1 MGASSPSPFWW
12 PEAPGPELTVAELLA
27 SRVALRGDATAL
39 IAPSLLAADA
49 AGRGE
54 TTLTYAELR
63 ERALRMASVLRDAGV
78 GPGDRVGI
86 LLDNDGAI
94 EAQAT
99 YHASHL
105 LGAINVPLNT
115 RYVTRELEYVLGFIE
130 PKAVVFATA
139 HADRLAALSEALG
152 DAALLEAG
160 TAPPTLGRPLGE
172 LLAAASPLPDPAPLE
187 PDQDADWLF
196 TSGTTGNP
204 KAVALTHRGSV
215 ACGYQSVGAWGLD
228 PDSVYQSFAPFFTST
243 GCHSNP
249 LACLAAG
256 CAFVVEPEFDVVKT
270 LDRIE
275 RHGTT
280 STFLINSV
288 LTLILERR
296 TPEELAAY
304 DFSALRRVCY
314 GAQPS
319 SPAFYHQIQEE
330 VGKAWGVEL
339 VNIYGLT
346 EGGTTGIYLSD
357 ADHAEAL
364 GRIGPYGISIGRN
377 GFREWVEWT
386 VLREEDDEPAAPNEV
401 GELCVKGPSTMS
413 RYVGREEETA
423 RALRGGWLHTGDSAL
438 LDDDD
443 FLFFVD
449 RNKQMI
455 RRGGLNISSAE
466 VEGVLLEHPGVVEVA
481 VVPMPNPV
489 LGSDVRGVV
498 VPADPPPDPAEL
510 IAFAAERL
518 ADYKVPTKIDFIAA
532 LPRNGMNRVMK
543 GVLTGEGESLSS

>member
-1 MGASSPSPFWW
+1 MGAPTSRFWW
-12 PEAPGPELTVAELLA
+12 PPEPGPERTVAELLA
-27 SRVALRGDATAL
+27 SRVRLRGEATAL
-39 IAPSLLAADA
+39 IAPSLLAADV
-49 AGRGE
+49 AGRAE
-54 TTLTYAELR
+54 TSLTYAELG
-63 ERALRMASVLRDAGV
+63 ERAARMASVLRAAGV

-86 LLDNDGAI
+86 LLDNDGAL
-94 EAQAT
+94 EAATT

-115 RYVTRELEYVLGFIE
+115 RYVARELEYVLGFTE
-130 PKAVVFATA
+130 PAAVVFSAS
-139 HADRLAALSEALG
+139 HAERLAGLGEALG
-152 DAALLEAG
+152 GAALLEAG
-160 TAPPTLGRPLGE
+160 AGPATAGRPLGE
-172 LLAAASPLPDPAPLE
+172 LLAAAAPLADPAPLD
-187 PDQDADWLF
+187 PDGDADWLF

-243 GCHSNP
+243 GCHTNP
-249 LACLAAG
+249 LATLAAG
-256 CAFVVEPEFDVVKT
+256 CAYVVEPEFDVQGT

-275 RHGTT
+275 RHRTT

-296 TPEELAAY
+296 SAAELAAY

-319 SPAFYHQIQEE
+319 SPAFYHRIQKEI
-330 VGKAWGVEL
+330 GAAWGVEL

-364 GRIGPYGISIGRN
+364 ERIGPYGISIGRN
-377 GFREWVEWT
+377 GFREWIEWT
-386 VLREEDDEPAAPNEV
+386 VLRESDDQPAAPGEV

-413 RYVGREEETA
+413 RYVGRPEETE

-438 LDDDD
+438 LDADG

-466 VEGVLLEHPGVVEVA
+466 VEGVLLEHPGVVEAA
-481 VVPMPNPV
+481 VVPLPNPV
-489 LGSDVRGVV
+489 LGSDVRAVV
-498 VPADPPPDPAEL
+498 VAADPAPTAADL
-510 IAFAAERL
+510 IAFCAERL
-518 ADYKVPTKIDFIAA
+518 ADYKVPTQVDFIDA
-532 LPRNGMNRVMK
+532 LPRNGMNRVIK
-543 GVLTGEGESLSS
+543 GVLTGEDAGLT

>member
-1 MGASSPSPFWW
+1 MVGEPGPDGVHDRRPHRRRHGADRGPHADPGAAAQPPPHRDRRAAHLPRRRGLHRVHLGRPQGLRDHGVHRARRGRRRRRVPALSLAMGAPPPSPFWW
-12 PEAPGPELTVAELLA
+12 PDAPGPERTVAELLA

-49 AGRGE
+49 AGREE
-54 TTLTYAELR
+54 TTLTYGELR

-94 EAQAT
+94 EAQTT
-99 YHASHL
+99 YHASRL

-115 RYVTRELEYVLGFIE
+115 RYVARELEYVLGFIE
-130 PKAVVFATA
+130 PTAVVFASA
-139 HADRLAALSEALG
+139 HADRLAALRDALG

-160 TAPPTLGRPLGE
+160 SAPPTVGRPLRE
-172 LLAAASPLPDPAPLE
+172 LLHAASPLPDPAPLD

-228 PDSVYQSFAPFFTST
+228 PDSVSQSFAPFFTST

-256 CAFVVEPEFDVVKT
+256 CAFVVEPEFDVHAT

-296 TPEELAAY
+296 TPAELAAY

-319 SPAFYHQIQEE
+319 SPAFYHRIQEE
-330 VGKAWGVEL
+330 VGEAWGVEL

-357 ADHAEAL
+357 ADHAEAMK
-364 GRIGPYGISIGRN
+364 RIGPYGISIGRN
-377 GFREWVEWT
+377 GFRGWGEW
-386 VLREEDDEPAAPNEV
+386 
-401 GELCVKGPSTMS
+401 G
-413 RYVGREEETA
+413 
-423 RALRGGWLHTGDSAL
+423 
-438 LDDDD
+438 
-443 FLFFVD
+443 
-449 RNKQMI
+449 
-455 RRGGLNISSAE
+455 
-466 VEGVLLEHPGVVEVA
+466 
-481 VVPMPNPV
+481 
-489 LGSDVRGVV
+489 
-498 VPADPPPDPAEL
+498 
-510 IAFAAERL
+510 
-518 ADYKVPTKIDFIAA
+518 
-532 LPRNGMNRVMK
+532 
-543 GVLTGEGESLSS
+543 

>member
-1 MGASSPSPFWW
+1 MSASQGERFWW
-12 PEAPGPELTVAELLA
+12 PEAPGPEETVAALLA
-27 SRVALRGDATAL
+27 SRVALRGEATAL
-39 IAPSLLAADA
+39 IAPSLLAEDE
-49 AGRGE
+49 AGRAE
-54 TTLTYAELR
+54 TFVTYAELR
-63 ERALRMASVLRDAGV
+63 ERAGRMASVLRAAGV

-86 LLDNDGAI
+86 LLDNDGAV
-94 EAQAT
+94 EAATT

-115 RYVTRELEYVLGFIE
+115 RYVARELEYVLGFTE
-130 PKAVVFATA
+130 PAAVVFSSA
-139 HADRLAALSEALG
+139 HAERLAGLGEVLG
-152 DAALLEAG
+152 DAALFEAG
-160 TAPPTLGRPLGE
+160 AGPASVGRPLGE
-172 LLAAASPLPDPAPLE
+172 LLAAATPLADPTPLDPDS
-187 PDQDADWLF
+187 DADWLF

-249 LACLAAG
+249 LATLAAG
-256 CAFVVEPEFDVVKT
+256 CAYVVEPEFHVQAT

-296 TPEELAAY
+296 SAEELAAY

-319 SPAFYHQIQEE
+319 SPAFYHRIQEE
-330 VGKAWGVEL
+330 IGATWGVEL

-364 GRIGPYGISIGRN
+364 QRIGPYGISIGRN
-377 GFREWVEWT
+377 GFRDWVEWT
-386 VLREEDDEPAAPNEV
+386 VLREEDDEPAAADEV

-413 RYVGREEETA
+413 RYVDRPEETA
-423 RALRGGWLHTGDSAL
+423 RALRDGWLHTGDSAL
-438 LDDDD
+438 LDADG

-466 VEGVLLEHPGVVEVA
+466 VEGVLLEHPGVVEAA
-481 VVPMPNPV
+481 VVPAPNPV
-489 LGSDVRGVV
+489 LGSDVRAVV
-498 VPADPPPDPAEL
+498 VADDPAPSGEEL
-510 IAFAAERL
+510 IAFCAERL
-518 ADYKVPTKIDFIAA
+518 ADYKVPTQVDFIDA

-543 GVLTGEGESLSS
+543 GVLTGESESLTS

>member
-1 MGASSPSPFWW
+1 M
-12 PEAPGPELTVAELLA
+12 AELLA
-27 SRVALRGDATAL
+27 SRVELRGEATAL
-39 IAPSLLAADA
+39 IAPSLLAPDE
-49 AGRGE
+49 AGRAE
-54 TTLTYAELR
+54 TFVTYAELG
-63 ERALRMASVLRDAGV
+63 ERAARMASVLREAGV

-94 EAQAT
+94 EAATT
-99 YHASHL
+99 YHATHL

-115 RYVTRELEYVLGFIE
+115 RYVARELEYVLGFTE
-130 PKAVVFATA
+130 PAALVFDSA
-139 HADRLAALSEALG
+139 HAPRIEALREVLG
-152 DAALLEAG
+152 AAALLEAG
-160 TAPPTLGRPLGE
+160 SDPPTLARPLGE
-172 LLAAASPLPDPAPLE
+172 LLAAAAPLADPATPG
-187 PDQDADWLF
+187 PDDDADWIF

-215 ACGYQSVGAWGLD
+215 ACAYQTVGAWGLD

-249 LACLAAG
+249 LSCLAAG
-256 CAFVVEPEFDVVKT
+256 CAFVIESEFDVGAS

-280 STFLINSV
+280 STFLINTV
-288 LTLILERR
+288 LALILERR

-319 SPAFYHQIQEE
+319 SPAFYHRIQEE
-330 VGKAWGVEL
+330 IGKAWGVEL

-357 ADHAEAL
+357 SDHAEAL
-364 GRIGPYGISIGRN
+364 QRIGPYGISIGRN
-377 GFREWVEWT
+377 GFRDWVEWT
-386 VLREEDDEPAAPNEV
+386 VLREEDDAPAAPNEV

-413 RYVGREEETA
+413 RYVGRPEETE

-438 LDDDD
+438 LDEDG

-481 VVPMPNPV
+481 VVPLPNPV

-498 VPADPPPDPAEL
+498 VPADPPPTPEEL
-510 IAFAAERL
+510 IAFCAERL
-518 ADYKVPTKIDFIAA
+518 ADYKVPTRIDFIDA

-543 GVLTGEGESLSS
+543 GVLTGERESLSS